1 MSPSSGGSRPSSAG
15 SSLEHLPL
23 PAGDGL
29 VARFE
34 RAVAPF
40 AQRFA
45 EAPAVAALRESL
57 PVALVAAAVFLAAQ
71 VVLPHLPALAQI
83 VPRLRDAIPG
93 AFALASI
100 VMAFV
105 LAARL
110 ALRLGQPLAPAL
122 SATVV
127 AFALALP
134 RDARAAFAE
143 LVRSGGASGLGAF
156 ARTLGVS
163 GLFTA
168 IVVALAAAGAFEL
181 GRRHLGRRTGPW
193 AAGLAVVALAW
204 ALERAGFSLAG
215 ALAVAIAP
223 LATLGDT
230 FLALLAITAL
240 ESALFLVGIHGPA
253 LLAALILPA
262 YIALQF
268 ENSAAAHAH
277 LPLPHVVV
285 VSTFLFVFPG
295 GAGAT
300 LPLVLLLL
308 RSPVARLKK
317 FALATLAPSLLNVNE
332 PLIFGL
338 PIAYNPVLA
347 VPFVLAPV
355 ALSGTTY
362 AALAL
367 GLVGRPIYYVP
378 SSIPSLVSA
387 FLATL
392 DWRACLLMA
401 FNVAVAG
408 AIWLPFVRVFERTE
422 AARGA
427 AAAAAGPEA
436 APPAA
441 VAPLAA
447 DGLPR

>member
-1 MSPSSGGSRPSSAG
+1 MSPSSGGSRPSSAD

-45 EAPAVAALRESL
+45 DAPAVAALRESL
-57 PVALVAAAVFLAAQ
+57 PVALVAAALFLAAQ
-71 VVLPHLPALAQI
+71 VVLPRLPALAAV

-100 VMAFV
+100 VMVFV
-105 LAARL
+105 LATRL
-110 ALRLGQPLAPAL
+110 ARRLDLPLAAAL
-122 SATVV
+122 SATVA
-127 AFALALP
+127 AFGLALP
-134 RDARAAFAE
+134 RDARGAFVE
-143 LVRSGGASGLGAF
+143 LLRSGGASGLGAF

-181 GRRHLGRRTGPW
+181 GRRGLGRRAGPW
-193 AAGLAVVALAW
+193 AAGLLVVGLAW
-204 ALERAGFSLAG
+204 ALDGAGLSLAAG
-215 ALAVAIAP
+215 LAAAIAP
-223 LATLGDT
+223 LASLGDS
-230 FLALLAITAL
+230 FAALLAITAL

-253 LLAALILPA
+253 LLAALILPV
-262 YIALQF
+262 YVQLQF

-317 FALATLAPSLLNVNE
+317 FAFATLAPSLLNVNE
-332 PLIFGL
+332 PVIFGL
-338 PIAYNPVLA
+338 PVAYNPVLA

-355 ALSGTTY
+355 ALASVTY
-362 AALAL
+362 GAMAL
-367 GLVGRPIYYVP
+367 GLVGRPVYYVP

-401 FNVAVAG
+401 FNAVLAG

-422 AARGA
+422 GAR
-427 AAAAAGPEA
+427 AAAGA
-436 APPAA
+436 GAPRGGGA
-441 VAPLAA
+441 LAA
-447 DGLPR
+447 NGAAR

>member
-1 MSPSSGGSRPSSAG
+1 
-15 SSLEHLPL
+15 
-23 PAGDGL
+23 
-29 VARFE
+29 
-34 RAVAPF
+34 VAPF

-45 EAPAVAALRESL
+45 EAPAVVALRESL
-57 PVALVAAAVFLAAQ
+57 PVALVAAAVFLLAQ
-71 VVLPHLPALAQI
+71 VVLPHLPALSQV

-100 VMAFV
+100 VMVFV
-105 LAARL
+105 LATRL
-110 ALRLGQPLAPAL
+110 ALRLGYPLAPAL
-122 SATVV
+122 AATVV
-127 AFALALP
+127 AFAFALP
-134 RDARAAFAE
+134 RDARLACAE

-181 GRRHLGRRTGPW
+181 ARRRLGERAGPW
-193 AAGLAVVALAW
+193 AAGLLVVALAW
-204 ALERAGFSLAG
+204 ALDAADFSLAAG
-215 ALAVAIAP
+215 LATAIAP
-223 LATLGDT
+223 LATLGDS
-230 FLALLAITAL
+230 FVALLAITAL
-240 ESALFLVGIHGPA
+240 ESVLFLVGIHGPA
-253 LLAALILPA
+253 LLAALILPV
-262 YIALQF
+262 YVQLQF

-317 FALATLAPSLLNVNE
+317 FAFATLVPSLLNVNE
-332 PLIFGL
+332 PVIFGL
-338 PIAYNPVLA
+338 PVAYNPVLA

-355 ALSGTTY
+355 ALACTTY
-362 AALAL
+362 AAMAL
-367 GLVGRPIYYVP
+367 GLVGRPVYYVP

-392 DWRACLLMA
+392 DWRACVLMA
-401 FNVAVAG
+401 FNAAVAG
-408 AIWLPFVRVFERTE
+408 AIWLPFVRVYERTE
-422 AARGA
+422 GGRVTPAGA
-427 AAAAAGPEA
+427 
-436 APPAA
+436 
-441 VAPLAA
+441 VLLAA
-447 DGLPR
+447 NGVPR

>member
-1 MSPSSGGSRPSSAG
+1 M
-15 SSLEHLPL
+15 LP
-23 PAGDGL
+23 
-29 VARFE
+29 R
-34 RAVAPF
+34 
-40 AQRFA
+40 
-45 EAPAVAALRESL
+45 
-57 PVALVAAAVFLAAQ
+57 
-71 VVLPHLPALAQI
+71 LPALAEV

-100 VMAFV
+100 VMVFV

-110 ALRLGQPLAPAL
+110 ARRLGLPLAPAL
-122 SATVV
+122 GASVV

-181 GRRHLGRRTGPW
+181 GRRRLGPRAGPW
-193 AAGLAVVALAW
+193 AAGLGVVALAW
-204 ALERAGFSLAG
+204 ALDRAGFSLAG
-215 ALAVAIAP
+215 ALAVALAP

-230 FLALLAITAL
+230 FAALLAITAI
-240 ESALFLVGIHGPA
+240 ESVLFLVGIHGPA
-253 LLAALILPA
+253 LLAALILPV

-268 ENSAAAHAH
+268 QNSAAAHAH
-277 LPLPHVVV
+277 LPLPHIVV

-317 FALATLAPSLLNVNE
+317 FAFAALAPSLLNVNE

-347 VPFVLAPV
+347 VPFVVAPAVLAC
-355 ALSGTTY
+355 TTY
-362 AALAL
+362 GAMAL
-367 GLVGRPIYYVP
+367 GLVGRPVYYVP
-378 SSIPSLVSA
+378 SSLPSLVGA

-401 FNVAVAG
+401 FNVALAG

-422 AARGA
+422 AVRAAR
-427 AAAAAGPEA
+427 
-436 APPAA
+436 PPRPPPPP
-441 VAPLAA
+441 PLAA
-447 DGLPR
+447 NGAPR